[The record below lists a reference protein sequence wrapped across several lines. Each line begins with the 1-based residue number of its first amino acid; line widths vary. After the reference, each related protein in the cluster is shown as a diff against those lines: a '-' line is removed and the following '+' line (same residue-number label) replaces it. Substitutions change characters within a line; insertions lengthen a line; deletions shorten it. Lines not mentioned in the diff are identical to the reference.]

1 MEALTPVNHT
11 VSAASIL
18 FRPKSLNIVARKK
31 ESQKIEEENFKFAK
45 KLFESQGQIS
55 VKEMKQEFKEHVKV
69 MKNVRK
75 LKKYAFQSL

>member
-1 MEALTPVNHT
+1 METLTPINHS
-11 VSAASIL
+11 VSSTSII

-75 LKKYAFQSL
+75 LKK

>member
-1 MEALTPVNHT
+1 METLTPINHS
-11 VSAASIL
+11 VSTTSIL

-45 KLFESQGQIS
+45 KLFESQGLIS

-75 LKKYAFQSL
+75 LKK

>member
-1 MEALTPVNHT
+1 MSVETLTPINHS
-11 VSAASIL
+11 VSSTSII

-75 LKKYAFQSL
+75 LKK

>member
-1 MEALTPVNHT
+1 VETLTPINHS
-11 VSAASIL
+11 VSSTSII

-75 LKKYAFQSL
+75 LKK

>member
-1 MEALTPVNHT
+1 MST
-11 VSAASIL
+11 SSIL

-45 KLFESQGQIS
+45 KLFESQGLIS

-75 LKKYAFQSL
+75 LKK

>member
-1 MEALTPVNHT
+1 MTPINHS
-11 VSAASIL
+11 VSTTSIL

-45 KLFESQGQIS
+45 KLFESQGLIS

-75 LKKYAFQSL
+75 LKK